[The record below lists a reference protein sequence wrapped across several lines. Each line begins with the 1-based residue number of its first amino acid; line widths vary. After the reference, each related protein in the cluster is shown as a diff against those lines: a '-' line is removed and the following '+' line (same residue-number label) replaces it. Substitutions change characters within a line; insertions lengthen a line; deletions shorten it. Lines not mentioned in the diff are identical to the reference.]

1 MLAMPAIC
9 PSGWVN
15 SREYWMKAVAS
26 PRLMLPEATRRPP
39 TTAMPT

>member
-1 MLAMPAIC
+1 MPAIW

-15 SREYWMKAVAS
+15 SREYWMNAVAS
-26 PRLMLPEATRRPP
+26 PRDMEPEATRRPP